1 MDWITTLNEAAQT
14 LLPLAATAL
23 AVTLIYYIGKMI
35 KKGQDKINNDLVD
48 KYLGRLDETITNVV
62 LATTQTYVESLK
74 NKNMFTEEAQKEA
87 FQRTYNAVMKT
98 LNDEAKKYIA
108 SAVGDIETYITN
120 KIEAT
125 VKMTK

>member
-35 KKGQDKINNDLVD
+35 KKGQDKIDNDLVD

>member
-14 LLPLAATAL
+14 ILPLAAAAL

-35 KKGQDKINNDLVD
+35 KKGQDKIDNDLVD
-48 KYLGRLDETITNVV
+48 KYLSRLDETITNVV